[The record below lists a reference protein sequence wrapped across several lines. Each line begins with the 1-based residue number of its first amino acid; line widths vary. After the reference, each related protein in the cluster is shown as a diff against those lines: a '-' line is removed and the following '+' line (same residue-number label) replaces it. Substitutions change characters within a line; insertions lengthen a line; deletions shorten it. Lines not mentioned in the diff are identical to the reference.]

1 MTYYSKLHPWC
12 IIRSLPDMRCP
23 KGTTPFRGSLI
34 VARFRGRND
43 AEAHLR
49 ILKANTPNV
58 PYSIIFDTTPETSDS
73 TVKPGMN

>member
-12 IIRSLPDMRCP
+12 IIRLLPDMR
-23 KGTTPFRGSLI
+23 SLI
-34 VARFRGRND
+34 VARFRARND

-73 TVKPGMN
+73 TVKPGMD

>member
-1 MTYYSKLHPWC
+1 MTYYAKLHPWC
-12 IIRSLPDMRCP
+12 IIRSLPDMR
-23 KGTTPFRGSLI
+23 SLI

-49 ILKANTPNV
+49 ILKANTPNI

>member
-12 IIRSLPDMRCP
+12 IVRSLPDMR
-23 KGTTPFRGSLI
+23 FLI

>member
-12 IIRSLPDMRCP
+12 IIRSLPDMR
-23 KGTTPFRGSLI
+23 SLI
-34 VARFRGRND
+34 VARFRGRNE

-58 PYSIIFDTTPETSDS
+58 PYSIIFDITPETSDS